1 MSECFRGGLR
11 GAGEGGGLG
20 LGKVLCAF
28 RIHTKSFV
36 VIATALKLNLP
47 HYYAR

>member
-1 MSECFRGGLR
+1 MSVCEGGW
-11 GAGEGGGLG
+11 GGGLG
-20 LGKVLCAF
+20 LGKGLRAF